1 MYYIGICD
9 DEPVFLDTIA
19 EMARMILTDLSIDF
33 HISVFNSAEELKEY
47 LSLPDTS
54 MDLLLLDILMD
65 GQTGIELARELRCQN
80 NSLPIIF
87 ITSTMDFALEGY
99 KVEAT
104 GYIRKPVEYTKL
116 QEAIERAWRCQP
128 NKLIVLSSPSHS
140 VSFRQNDVLYLD
152 IYDKE
157 LSVHLKDGESL
168 RLSISLHSAI
178 SKLPQQQFVQ
188 CHRSYVVSL
197 PAIISI
203 WRYGIELKNHE
214 NIPLSKTYYATVQN
228 ALLNWASMG

>member
-33 HISVFNSAEELKEY
+33 HISVFNSAEELTEY

-87 ITSTMDFALEGY
+87 ITSTMDFALDGY

-104 GYIRKPVEYTKL
+104 GYIRKPVEYTEL
-116 QEAIERAWRCQP
+116 QEAIERTWRRQP
-128 NKLIVLSSPSHS
+128 NKLIVLNSPSHS
-140 VSFRQNDVLYLD
+140 VSFHQNDVLYLD

-214 NIPLSKTYYATVQN
+214 SIPLSKTYYATVQN